1 MDVLPAMCVCVSYV
15 CSAYRGQ
22 KRVLYPLEP
31 ELEADVS
38 PMGAGNQTPVLW
50 ESSQCSSA

>member
-1 MDVLPAMCVCVSYV
+1 MDVLPAMCVCVSHV